1 MPAEQAR
8 LDEATGRAPWKH
20 WGPYLSE
27 RAWGTVREDYSPDGA
42 AWDFFPH
49 DHARSR
55 AYRWNEDGLAGI
67 CDDRQTL
74 CFALAMWNGR
84 DPILKERIFG
94 LTGTQGNHGEDAK
107 EYWFYL
113 DSTPTHSWM
122 RWRYMYPQAEFP
134 YEQLIAEN
142 ARRSRNEPEYELLDT
157 GVFERARYWEITA
170 DYAKAGPEDI
180 LIKVSVRNAAPETAQ
195 IDLVP
200 TLWFR
205 NTWAWGLDDRVP
217 AIRAES
223 GGLVAEHHS
232 FGSRTLHSDGTPD
245 LLFCDNETNA
255 QRLWGIGGRSQFPK
269 DGINDHVTRGL
280 PTVNP
285 AQQGTKAAFRHR
297 LTVEPGQTVTIRMR
311 LSPDGKSGQDF
322 DQIMALREKEANEFY
337 AGVTPPGASP
347 DEAMVMRE
355 ALGGMLWSKQFY
367 HYDVHR
373 WLVGDPAAPE
383 PPDSR
388 LSGRNSEWQHL
399 NNRDVISMP
408 DKWEYPWYAAWDL

>member
-1 MPAEQAR
+1 MPAAQAR

-255 QRLWGIGGRSQFPK
+255 QRLWGIGGRSQFPHA
-269 DGINDHVTRGL
+269 GLNQSASAQCGARG
-280 PTVNP
+280 
-285 AQQGTKAAFRHR
+285 
-297 LTVEPGQTVTIRMR
+297 
-311 LSPDGKSGQDF
+311 
-322 DQIMALREKEANEFY
+322 
-337 AGVTPPGASP
+337 
-347 DEAMVMRE
+347 
-355 ALGGMLWSKQFY
+355 
-367 HYDVHR
+367 
-373 WLVGDPAAPE
+373 
-383 PPDSR
+383 
-388 LSGRNSEWQHL
+388 
-399 NNRDVISMP
+399 
-408 DKWEYPWYAAWDL
+408 